1 MVHGWWRGVMR
12 RLLELDRP
20 LPAHTEE
27 ELEGEVWR
35 HYRWNFGFNLMDGVW
50 FWFGISFLSST
61 TIVPLFITKLTP
73 NPFYVGLAATIA
85 QGAWFLPQLFT
96 ANIIE
101 RLPRK
106 KPVAVNLGLFAERLP
121 MWIIV
126 LAAPA
131 ALVSPTLALALFFL
145 GYAWHGLG
153 AGVVAPSWQEL
164 IARCFPVA
172 VRGRFMGITLFLGA
186 SAGIASAFIAT
197 RLLNHY
203 PFPVNFTYIFI
214 FAAIGVTL
222 SWMFLAGAREPVRAA
237 RVPRRSSR
245 EFFAALPALVQK
257 DANFRRYLAARLL
270 LVLGGMGTG
279 FVTVAAVQRFQI
291 PDGRV
296 GIYTA
301 ELLLGQTAA
310 NLVFGLLADRRGHK
324 LSLELGALASVAAFL
339 VAWLAPS
346 AVWYDLVFFGMGI
359 TSGAIVV
366 SGILIVLEFAPPDR
380 RPTYAGMA
388 NTAVGAVS
396 LVGPLAGAWLARIN
410 YNLLFAI
417 SAMFYL
423 AAWVAMR
430 WGVAEPRWDPP
441 GVSQVEPPAG

>member
-1 MVHGWWRGVMR
+1 MR

-20 LPAHTEE
+20 LPVRTDE
-27 ELEGEVWR
+27 ELQGEVWR
-35 HYRWNFGFNLMDGVW
+35 NYRWNFAFNLLDGVW

-73 NPFYVGLAATIA
+73 NPLFIGLAAMIA

-96 ANIIE
+96 ANVIE

-106 KPVAVNLGLFAERLP
+106 KAVVVNLGLFLERLP

-126 LAAPA
+126 LAAPL
-131 ALVSPTLALALFFL
+131 ALVSPALALAVFFL
-145 GYAWHGLG
+145 GYGWHGLG

-172 VRGRFMGITLFLGA
+172 VRGRFMGVTLFLGA
-186 SAGIASAFIAT
+186 AVGIFSAFMAT
-197 RLLNHY
+197 RLLNTY

-214 FAAIGVTL
+214 FAAVGVTL
-222 SWMFLAGAREPVRAA
+222 SWVFLAGAREPLRAA
-237 RVPRRSSR
+237 KAPRRSNR
-245 EFFAALPALVQK
+245 EFFAALPGLVQQ
-257 DANFRRYLAARLL
+257 DANFRRYLLARLL
-270 LVLGGMGTG
+270 LVLGSMGTA
-279 FVTVAAVQRFQI
+279 FVTVAAVQRFNI
-291 PDGRV
+291 PDGKV

-301 ELLLGQTAA
+301 EILLGQTTA
-310 NLVFGLLADRRGHK
+310 NLTFGLLADRYGHK
-324 LSLELGALASVAAFL
+324 LSLELGALASMIAFL

-346 AVWYDLVFFGMGI
+346 ARWYDLVFFGMGI

-366 SGILIVLEFAPPDR
+366 SGILIVLEFAPHDR

-396 LVGPLAGAWLARIN
+396 LVGPLAGAWLAGIS
-410 YNLLFAI
+410 YSLLFAI
-417 SAMFYL
+417 SALFYFS
-423 AAWVAMR
+423 AWVAMR

-441 GVSQVEPPAG
+441 ASSGSEQPVV

>member
-1 MVHGWWRGVMR
+1 MVHDWWRGVMR
-12 RLLELDRP
+12 RLLEVDRP
-20 LPAHTEE
+20 LPAHTEQ

-35 HYRWNFGFNLMDGVW
+35 NYRWNFGFNLMDGVW
-50 FWFGISFLSST
+50 FWFGMSFLSST

-106 KPVAVNLGLFAERLP
+106 KAVAVNLGFFAERLP

-131 ALVSPTLALALFFL
+131 ALVSPALALALFFL

-186 SAGIASAFIAT
+186 AAGILSAFIAT

-222 SWMFLAGAREPVRAA
+222 SWMFLAGTREPVRAA

-257 DANFRRYLAARLL
+257 DANFRRYLSARLL
-270 LVLGGMGTG
+270 LV
-279 FVTVAAVQRFQI
+279 
-291 PDGRV
+291 
-296 GIYTA
+296 
-301 ELLLGQTAA
+301 GQTAA

-324 LSLELGALASVAAFL
+324 LSLELGALASVAAFT

-346 AVWYDLVFFGMGI
+346 AIWYDLVFFGMGI
-359 TSGAIVV
+359 TSGAIIV

-396 LVGPLAGAWLARIN
+396 LVGPLAGAWLAGIN

-417 SAMFYL
+417 SALFYL
-423 AAWVAMR
+423 AAWAAMR
-430 WGVAEPRWDPP
+430 WGVAEPRWGGPP
-441 GVSQVEPPAG
+441 AVSQTEPPAGLAMDRQTSNAADNQ

>member
-1 MVHGWWRGVMR
+1 MMVHTWWRGVMR
-12 RLLELDRP
+12 WLLEIDRP

-27 ELEGEVWR
+27 ELAGEVR
-35 HYRWNFGFNLMDGVW
+35 RNYRWNFGFNLMDGVW

-73 NPFYVGLAATIA
+73 NPFYIGLAATIA

-96 ANIIE
+96 ANVIE

-106 KPVAVNLGLFAERLP
+106 KAVAVNLGLFAERLP

-131 ALVSPTLALALFFL
+131 ALVSPVLALVLFFL

-172 VRGRFMGITLFLGA
+172 VRGRFMGVTLFLGA
-186 SAGIASAFIAT
+186 AVGILSALTAT

-203 PFPVNFTYIFI
+203 PFPLNFTYIFTL
-214 FAAIGVTL
+214 AAVGVTL
-222 SWMFLAGAREPVRAA
+222 SWMFLAGTREPVRAA

-257 DANFRRYLAARLL
+257 DPNFRRYLSARLL
-270 LVLGGMGTG
+270 LVLGGMGTA
-279 FVTVAAVQRFQI
+279 FVTVAAVERFQI

-324 LSLELGALASVAAFL
+324 LSLELGALASVIAFL

-346 AVWYDLVFFGMGI
+346 AAWYDLVFFGMGI

-366 SGILIVLEFAPPDR
+366 SGILIVLEFAPHDR

-396 LVGPLAGAWLARIN
+396 LVGPLAGAWLAGIS

-423 AAWVAMR
+423 AAWAAMR
-430 WGVAEPRWDPP
+430 WGVAEPRWGPP
-441 GVSQVEPPAG
+441 PSIPESE